1 MLNILEKFVV
11 SKGYTYFR
19 LDGSTPVASRQG
31 LIKKFNEVKVES
43 VVVVIWRSFTAV
55 NRELKD
61 DVTRDDSQ
69 QRFLAQHSITE
80 LLWHCFEWLQH
91 CSNIATLCCAENRR
105 CKSSRVTSPLSN
117 DDNNEN
123 VKKQLVLWAKQLL
136 CTCITL
142 FSTFPWRPLHDYD
155 VNPPNATF
163 FGGREHTKKNFPLFE
178 PE

>member
-31 LIKKFNEVKVES
+31 LIKKYNEVKVES
-43 VVVVIWRSFTAV
+43 AVVVISRSFTAV

-69 QRFLAQHSITE
+69 QRFLAQHSITA

-105 CKSSRVTSPLSN
+105 GKSSRVTSPLSN
-117 DDNNEN
+117 DDDIEN
-123 VKKQLVLWAKQLL
+123 VKKQLVL
-136 CTCITL
+136 
-142 FSTFPWRPLHDYD
+142 
-155 VNPPNATF
+155 
-163 FGGREHTKKNFPLFE
+163 
-178 PE
+178 

>member
-31 LIKKFNEVKVES
+31 LIKKYNEVKVES
-43 VVVVIWRSFTAV
+43 AVVVISLSFTAV

-61 DVTRDDSQ
+61 DVTLDDSQ
-69 QRFLAQHSITE
+69 QRFLAQHSVTA
-80 LLWHCFEWLQH
+80 LLWRCFEWLQH
-91 CSNIATLCCAENRR
+91 CSNTATLCCAENRR

-117 DDNNEN
+117 DDDKEN
-123 VKKQLVLWAKQLL
+123 VKKQLVLWAKQQLY
-136 CTCITL
+136 TCITL
-142 FSTFPWRPLHDYD
+142 FGTFPWRPLHDYD
-155 VNPPNATF
+155 VKPPNLTF
-163 FGGREHTKKNFPLFE
+163 YGGREHTKKNFPLFE

>member
-31 LIKKFNEVKVES
+31 LIKKYNQVKVES

-69 QRFLAQHSITE
+69 QRFWRNTALQSCCGIVSNGCSIVPT
-80 LLWHCFEWLQH
+80 LQR
-91 CSNIATLCCAENRR
+91 CVAVKIVDANRH
-105 CKSSRVTSPLSN
+105 V
-117 DDNNEN
+117 
-123 VKKQLVLWAKQLL
+123 
-136 CTCITL
+136 
-142 FSTFPWRPLHDYD
+142 
-155 VNPPNATF
+155 
-163 FGGREHTKKNFPLFE
+163 
-178 PE
+178 